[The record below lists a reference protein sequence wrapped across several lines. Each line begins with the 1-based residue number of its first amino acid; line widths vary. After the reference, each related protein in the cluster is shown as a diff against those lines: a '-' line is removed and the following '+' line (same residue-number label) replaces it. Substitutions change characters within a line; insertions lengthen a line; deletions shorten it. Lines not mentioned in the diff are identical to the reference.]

1 MSKPILEVIDLTHR
15 FKTDEKPLLHQI
27 HMKIF
32 HGQTVAITGS
42 SGSGKSTLL
51 HLVSGMHN
59 IQSGSVILLGK
70 NLGRLSEEEKCK
82 MRQKDIGIVYQQ
94 HHLLPD
100 LNVSENITLPL
111 YQQGLIK
118 GHTEVFEKLITQ
130 LGLEKIANK
139 DISILSGGEKQRV
152 SIARALVCMPK
163 ILFMDE
169 PTGNLD
175 PQNTNKLLKMIANLQ
190 KTCNLTILMVTHDN
204 TIAKSLDKSYCISNG
219 QCIIEKQ
226 ALAAT

>member
-27 HMKIF
+27 HMKIS

-175 PQNTNKLLKMIANLQ
+175 PQNTNKLLKMITNLQ

-226 ALAAT
+226 ALATT

>member
-1 MSKPILEVIDLTHR
+1 
-15 FKTDEKPLLHQI
+15 
-27 HMKIF
+27 
-32 HGQTVAITGS
+32 
-42 SGSGKSTLL
+42 
-51 HLVSGMHN
+51 
-59 IQSGSVILLGK
+59 
-70 NLGRLSEEEKCK
+70 

-175 PQNTNKLLKMIANLQ
+175 PQNTNKLLKMITNLQ

-226 ALAAT
+226 ALATT